1 MITVSKNEF
10 FELIPD
16 RGNSLMMY
24 LGTQTSQEVIED
36 FFANDENYTCER
48 YVYVELTFKD
58 GSQKICCL
66 KLVYSRSTAARALE
80 AKEILNLEEVD
91 FALDLKP
98 IEAIIFDNMDEQQLH
113 LKTHGVRA
121 RNKPVNL
128 N

>member
-16 RGNSLMMY
+16 KGKSLMMY
-24 LGTQTSQEVIED
+24 LGTQTSPEVIED
-36 FFANDENYTCER
+36 FFANDVDFTSER
-48 YVYVELTFKD
+48 YVYVELSFKD

-66 KLVYSRSTAARALE
+66 KLVYSRSNAAKMLE
-80 AKEILNLEEVD
+80 AKEKLELEQID

-98 IEAIIFDNMDEQQLH
+98 IEAIIFDNMDEQLLH

-121 RNKPVNL
+121 RNKPANH